1 MISIETGMELEKIQH
16 LSLKIHNR
24 ARGVSQEL
32 ELLPRKHEPL
42 CSIPSS
48 TKDKNKNKRK
58 QNLTTK

>member
-1 MISIETGMELEKIQH
+1 MELEKIQH